1 MLLVRVGYHQ
11 LHACQIQRRVLKL
24 HAVGIQENRIAFLAH
39 CGRKLVHDAALHTV
53 VFVLRILPDKSK
65 ILICKHIFHPEKA
78 AEHLSGQ
85 NLKRSRG
92 GKTGS
97 IRNVSVNNHIKAAVN
112 RMPLLCKGPD
122 HTLRIVGPS
131 RLLRRRQ
138 IVQRSADHTELLKIH
153 REKPHHTIGS
163 LSCCRVGSKA
173 DCTRKDMSAVV
184 IRMLPD
190 QIHASR
196 CKEKTNS
203 LGISKLLFKC
213 L

>member
-1 MLLVRVGYHQ
+1 
-11 LHACQIQRRVLKL
+11 
-24 HAVGIQENRIAFLAH
+24 
-39 CGRKLVHDAALHTV
+39 
-53 VFVLRILPDKSK
+53 
-65 ILICKHIFHPEKA
+65 
-78 AEHLSGQ
+78 
-85 NLKRSRG
+85 
-92 GKTGS
+92 
-97 IRNVSVNNHIKAAVN
+97 
-112 RMPLLCKGPD
+112 MPLLCKGPD

-153 REKPHHTIGS
+153 REKPHHTIGP